1 MKHLRKFNESTEE
14 TVTFKNTDE
23 DIELFFTDYT
33 DENPNALTIKN
44 GLVLKNGNDARFIDD
59 TSYMKDPSKYRRA
72 KLITLRVGKTDG
84 VQLHTGKCLTDLEM
98 LSNTLLDIQR
108 FYDLSGEDVN
118 YTINTNYMGLTVE
131 FITLGD
137 MVKPEESKTGKIDE
151 YLKRIGECI
160 KKKGFKRQSIK
171 GNFLDIS
178 FTKADSRAYLDI
190 GVSNKLRKI
199 GSGELT
205 YDMTADVV
213 DREIITVRDEA
224 WEDGLKFY
232 ISGGD
237 QQVVLKLIKR

>member
-1 MKHLRKFNESTEE
+1 MKHLRKFNEAVEA
-14 TVTFKNTDE
+14 VTFKNTDE
-23 DIELFFTDYT
+23 DIQMFFTDYT

-44 GLVLKNGNDARFIDD
+44 GLVYDGKFVED
-59 TSYMKDPSKYRRA
+59 TSYIKDVSKYRRA

-84 VQLHTGKCLTDLEM
+84 VQLHMGKCLTDLEM

-118 YTINTNYMGLTVE
+118 YTVNTNYMGLTVE

-137 MVKPEESKTGKIDE
+137 MIKPEESQISKIDE

-178 FTKADSRAYLDI
+178 FTKADSRAYLDH
-190 GVSNKLRKI
+190 GVSNKLGKI
-199 GSGELT
+199 GRGELT
-205 YDMTADVV
+205 YDMTTDVV
-213 DREIITVRDEA
+213 DRELITIRNEA
-224 WEDGLKFY
+224 WENGLKFY

-237 QQVVLKLIKR
+237 QQVVVKLVKR